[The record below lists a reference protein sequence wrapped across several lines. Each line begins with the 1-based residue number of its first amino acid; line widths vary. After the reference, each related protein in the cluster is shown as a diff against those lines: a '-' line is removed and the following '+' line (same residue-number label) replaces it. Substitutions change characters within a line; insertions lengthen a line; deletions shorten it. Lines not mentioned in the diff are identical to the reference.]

1 MFDGTEPGNEG
12 ISSLEGLH
20 RLRTILSAPGRSV
33 RLAGLSGVGKT
44 RFVQALFDDRVG
56 EQALDKSEAFY
67 ADVAEGPDPDPNA
80 LIEQLTVQ
88 QSRSIIILDNCPP
101 ILHRQATNICTQASS
116 TVSLV
121 TVEYDVRDDLPPET
135 SVFRLEPAS
144 DDLIKK
150 LIESHCP
157 HVSQVDARTIAE
169 VSGGNANIAIALANT
184 VSSGETLSGLRDDEL
199 FRRLFTQRKESSDD
213 FMRSAEAIS
222 LVYWAGRYRSIRIAK
237 NGNAFCFPE
246 YIDGEMRKLFDKL
259 KNANFYKELTREQF
273 SKSAANF
280 TAELNAIHPFR
291 EGNGRTQTSFL
302 AVLADAAR
310 HSIDLT
316 LVRRETFLPAMIS
329 SFSGKIDPLEAEIR
343 AMLV

>member
-1 MFDGTEPGNEG
+1 MPSFTRESGGTLHVAVMGVNRIGKEFSNTLHLDFLDRGRIATWVRSHPALIIWIKNRIGHSLIGWRSYGNWTWLPEGAADQYLLDDRIRMFDGTEPGNEG

-199 FRRLFTQRKESSDD
+199 FRRLFTQRESDP
-213 FMRSAEAIS
+213 IS
-222 LVYWAGRYRSIRIAK
+222 L
-237 NGNAFCFPE
+237 
-246 YIDGEMRKLFDKL
+246 DT
-259 KNANFYKELTREQF
+259 EL
-273 SKSAANF
+273 A
-280 TAELNAIHPFR
+280 
-291 EGNGRTQTSFL
+291 
-302 AVLADAAR
+302 
-310 HSIDLT
+310 
-316 LVRRETFLPAMIS
+316 
-329 SFSGKIDPLEAEIR
+329 
-343 AMLV
+343 